1 MECTNARH
9 RKGFYGMGYLLG
21 LFVAVRVQKKVGD
34 SGPVRNENGV
44 AATAGRG
51 SFLQRFGKDED

>member
-1 MECTNARH
+1 
-9 RKGFYGMGYLLG
+9 MGYLLG
-21 LFVAVRVQKKVGD
+21 LFAAVTVQKNVRD
-34 SGPVRNENGV
+34 TLPFRNENGV